1 MKSTKM
7 FSQKLWK
14 SDFQKLN
21 TEKEKEQKLIPGLDE
36 RMPNIKTISSFI
48 SRIQPEIPHE
58 AH

>member
-1 MKSTKM
+1 M